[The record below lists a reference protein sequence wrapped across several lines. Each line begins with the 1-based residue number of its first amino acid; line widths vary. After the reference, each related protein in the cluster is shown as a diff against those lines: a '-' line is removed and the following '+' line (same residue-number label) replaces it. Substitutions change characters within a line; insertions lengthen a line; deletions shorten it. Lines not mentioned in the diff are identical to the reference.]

1 MPLGIRIFL
10 VYFLFVGL
18 AGGFVLSTVMD
29 EIRPGVR
36 QSTEETLV
44 DTANLLAEL
53 LSADLRAGR
62 LQQSRWQSLFQAYGL
77 RQPQAQIGEVSKL
90 AVNHR
95 IYVTDAAGKVL
106 LDSSG
111 QAVGED
117 YSRWN
122 DVYLTLRGEY
132 GARSSREVADDPESS
147 VMYVAAPIKDQG
159 QIIGVVSVS
168 KPSRT
173 LQPYI
178 DRSQRRLAYFG
189 AGFIVLG
196 LLIGGL
202 LSWWLS
208 ASLRRLT
215 TYARA
220 VAVGEDYSRWNDVYL
235 TLRGEYGARS
245 SREVADDPE
254 SSVMYVAA
262 PIKDQG
268 RIIGVVSVSKPSRT
282 LQPYID
288 RSQRRLAY
296 FGAGFIVLG
305 LLVGGLLSW
314 WLSASLRRLT
324 TYARAVAVGERVSAP
339 ALRGGELGQ
348 LATALEQM
356 RRELEGKAYVERY
369 VHTLTHELKSPL
381 AAIRGA
387 AELLEGEMPQA
398 QRQRFVANIQSES
411 ARLQQLIERL
421 LHLAQVEQRQTLEER
436 VAVPL
441 HSLLDELSQ
450 AQTARI
456 EGAGVQV
463 DNHVGADLQ
472 LLGERFLLRQALSN
486 LLDNALDFTPAGGVL
501 RWTAARE
508 GEQLQVCL
516 FNSGAVIPDYALLRL
531 TERFYSLP
539 RPNSGRKSTGLGLN
553 FVQEV
558 ASLHGGVLQV
568 RNVADGVEVCV
579 RLPAV
584 G

>member
-18 AGGFVLSTVMD
+18 AGWFVLSTVMD

-62 LQQSRWQSLFQAYGL
+62 LQQSSWQGLFQAYGQ

-159 QIIGVVSVS
+159 
-168 KPSRT
+168 
-173 LQPYI
+173 
-178 DRSQRRLAYFG
+178 
-189 AGFIVLG
+189 
-196 LLIGGL
+196 
-202 LSWWLS
+202 
-208 ASLRRLT
+208 
-215 TYARA
+215 
-220 VAVGEDYSRWNDVYL
+220 
-235 TLRGEYGARS
+235 
-245 SREVADDPE
+245 
-254 SSVMYVAA
+254 
-262 PIKDQG
+262 

-282 LQPYID
+282 LQPYIE
-288 RSQRRLAY
+288 RSQQRLAS
-296 FGAGFIVLG
+296 FGAGLIALG
-305 LLVGGLLSW
+305 LLIGGVLSW
-314 WLSASLRRLT
+314 WLSAALRRLT
-324 TYARAVAVGERVSAP
+324 AYARAVSAGERVSAP

-387 AELLEGEMPQA
+387 AELLDGEMPED
-398 QRQRFVANIQSES
+398 QRQRFVANIQNES

-421 LHLAQVEQRQTLEER
+421 LHLAQVEQRQGLEER
-436 VAVPL
+436 VAI
-441 HSLLDELSQ
+441 SLRGVLDELGQ
-450 AQTARI
+450 AQAARI
-456 EGAGVQV
+456 ERAGVQV
-463 DNHVGADLQ
+463 ENQVAAGLQ
-472 LLGERFLLRQALSN
+472 VQGERFLLRQALSN
-486 LLDNALDFTPAGGVL
+486 LLDNALDFTPPGGVL
-501 RWTAARE
+501 RWSVRGE
-508 GEQLQVCL
+508 GEQLWVCL
-516 FNSGAVIPDYALLRL
+516 FNSAPAIPDYALPRL

-539 RPNSGRKSTGLGLN
+539 RPNTGRKSTGLGLN

-558 ASLHGGVLQV
+558 ASLHGGALQV
-568 RNVADGVEVCV
+568 SNVPGGVEVCL

>member
-18 AGGFVLSTVMD
+18 AGWFVLSTVMD

-62 LQQSRWQSLFQAYGL
+62 LQQSSWQSLFQAYGQ

-111 QAVGED
+111 
-117 YSRWN
+117 W
-122 DVYLTLRGEY
+122 
-132 GARSSREVADDPESS
+132 
-147 VMYVAAPIKDQG
+147 
-159 QIIGVVSVS
+159 
-168 KPSRT
+168 
-173 LQPYI
+173 
-178 DRSQRRLAYFG
+178 
-189 AGFIVLG
+189 
-196 LLIGGL
+196 
-202 LSWWLS
+202 
-208 ASLRRLT
+208 
-215 TYARA
+215 
-220 VAVGEDYSRWNDVYL
+220 AVGEDYSRWNDVYL

-282 LQPYID
+282 LQPYIE
-288 RSQRRLAY
+288 RSQQRLAS
-296 FGAGFIVLG
+296 FGAGLIALG
-305 LLVGGLLSW
+305 LLIGGVLSW
-314 WLSASLRRLT
+314 WLSAALRRLT
-324 TYARAVAVGERVSAP
+324 AYARAVSAGERVSPP

-387 AELLEGEMPQA
+387 AELLDGEMPEG
-398 QRQRFVANIQSES
+398 QRQRFVSNIQNES

-421 LHLAQVEQRQTLEER
+421 LHLAQVEQRQGLEER
-436 VAVPL
+436 VAIPL
-441 HSLLDELSQ
+441 HGLLDELSQ
-450 AQTARI
+450 AQAARI
-456 EGAGVQV
+456 ERADVQV
-463 DNHVGADLQ
+463 ENQVAAGLQ

-486 LLDNALDFTPAGGVL
+486 LLDNALDFTPPGGVL
-501 RWTAARE
+501 RWSVE
-508 GEQLQVCL
+508 VDGEQLQLCL
-516 FNSGAVIPDYALLRL
+516 FNTGEAIPDYALLRL

-539 RPNSGRKSTGLGLN
+539 RPKTGRKSTGLGLN

-558 ASLHGGVLQV
+558 VHLHGGALQV
-568 RNVADGVEVCV
+568 GNVPGGVEVRV

-584 G
+584 C